1 MAYISDLRTKAGH
14 MPLVLATVAGAIL
27 NDDHQV
33 LLQERTDTGNWSFP
47 GGYMGFGETF
57 HQTLKR
63 ELLEDSGMEVE
74 PVKILATLDGAADTF
89 HYPNGDVVQP
99 VTVFYLV
106 KTVGGE
112 PITNRTNE
120 TVRTKWFD
128 VDHTPKMFNSQNE
141 QMARILAKYVHAKWS
156 N

>member
-1 MAYISDLRTKAGH
+1 MAYISDLRAKAGH
-14 MPLVLATVAGAIL
+14 MPLVLATVAGAVL
-27 NDDHQV
+27 NDNHQV

-89 HYPNGDVVQP
+89 NYPNGDVVQP

-106 KTVGGE
+106 KAVGGE
-112 PITNRTNE
+112 PITNRTKE

-141 QMARILAKYVHAKWS
+141 QMARILAKYVHTKWP